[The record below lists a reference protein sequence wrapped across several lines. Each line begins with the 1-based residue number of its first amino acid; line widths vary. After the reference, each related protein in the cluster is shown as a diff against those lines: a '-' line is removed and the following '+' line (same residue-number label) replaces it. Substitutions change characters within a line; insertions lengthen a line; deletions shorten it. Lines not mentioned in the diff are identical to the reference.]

1 MKRTPPLQ
9 PARQIN
15 VDVKGMTEAFTF
27 DQGGYARMHACM
39 HVCMCNERR
48 RENELRDE
56 RAVVVRAQ
64 LLNFWSN
71 SGQVM
76 FIAIRPRTF
85 AARIGH
91 VGRHSWVP
99 TDPATINTFENGR
112 RI

>member
-64 LLNFWSN
+64 LLNFWSCTRFLPAG
-71 SGQVM
+71 S
-76 FIAIRPRTF
+76 
-85 AARIGH
+85 AA
-91 VGRHSWVP
+91 
-99 TDPATINTFENGR
+99 AENFYSTSTLL
-112 RI
+112 